1 MIVAA
6 CANDMMP
13 TFTKPMTITVVAP
26 EDWIAAVA
34 TVPIP
39 TPNMRELDMRENRLL
54 RRALLAV
61 SRLEDIIWHATKKI
75 PIPAMSCKM
84 A

>member
-26 EDWIAAVA
+26 DDWIAAVA

-39 TPNMRELDMRENRLL
+39 TPNMRELDIRENRLL

-61 SRLEDIIWHATKKI
+61 SKLEDIIWHATKKI
-75 PIPAMSCKM
+75 PIPATSCKI

>member
-1 MIVAA
+1 MKKT
-6 CANDMMP
+6 NYH
-13 TFTKPMTITVVAP
+13 TH
-26 EDWIAAVA
+26 
-34 TVPIP
+34 
-39 TPNMRELDMRENRLL
+39 MRELDMRENRLL

-61 SRLEDIIWHATKKI
+61 SKLEDIIWHATKKI